1 MSSTLTLTRSTPNAL
16 TLGRVFAI
24 GAMVL
29 IVLGTKLIFVQAF
42 GSAVPYWDQWDAEAD
57 RLYRDYLN
65 SSLSLATLIS
75 AHNEHRLLAT
85 RIYSLA
91 LFELKGGWDPILQ
104 MVANAAL
111 HVSAIVLLV
120 TSFQRVLPRVSSLPF
135 VLFSILVFA
144 LPFGWVN
151 LLSGFQS
158 QFYFVLIFSLLALRG
173 FATSAALSWRW
184 WTSLL
189 CSVAAYFSLASGALT
204 VAAALA
210 VLILQMILGTRRG
223 PREYVAAWLLLT
235 VSVVMIFY
243 VPHVEG
249 HDSYR
254 AQSMSQFLTALLQCL
269 SYPRSASFSGLWVN
283 LPLFV
288 YACVVTAARPAW
300 QSPHWII
307 LSLIVWVFAQ
317 AVSLSYGRAV
327 AVMEPRYLDLF
338 IIALPLNF
346 GVLLLAAS
354 RPEFNQKR
362 TIVMLAGVVWLFIVL
377 PALIKN
383 TVVDVFPAVLQKEAD
398 GKDQRTNV
406 VAYLQTG
413 DAAMLQGKATFGIPY
428 PNAARLAQLLSDP
441 AIRVLLPEAIRP
453 RDVHESELLD
463 RTWLR
468 GKLRSATAWL
478 EAFLLKGG
486 PSMVGFG
493 LALALAAGG
502 LLKRVGM
509 AEGSNS

>member
-1 MSSTLTLTRSTPNAL
+1 MLVLSSIRLF
-16 TLGRVFAI
+16 LGIVGEFAVVRI
-24 GAMVL
+24 R
-29 IVLGTKLIFVQAF
+29 FVW
-42 GSAVPYWDQWDAEAD
+42 S
-57 RLYRDYLN
+57 R
-65 SSLSLATLIS
+65 
-75 AHNEHRLLAT
+75 
-85 RIYSLA
+85 
-91 LFELKGGWDPILQ
+91 
-104 MVANAAL
+104 
-111 HVSAIVLLV
+111 
-120 TSFQRVLPRVSSLPF
+120 
-135 VLFSILVFA
+135 
-144 LPFGWVN
+144 
-151 LLSGFQS
+151 
-158 QFYFVLIFSLLALRG
+158 
-173 FATSAALSWRW
+173 
-184 WTSLL
+184 
-189 CSVAAYFSLASGALT
+189 
-204 VAAALA
+204 
-210 VLILQMILGTRRG
+210 
-223 PREYVAAWLLLT
+223 
-235 VSVVMIFY
+235 
-243 VPHVEG
+243 
-249 HDSYR
+249 
-254 AQSMSQFLTALLQCL
+254 
-269 SYPRSASFSGLWVN
+269 
-283 LPLFV
+283 
-288 YACVVTAARPAW
+288 AARPAW

-338 IIALPLNF
+338 IIALPSNF

-453 RDVHESELLD
+453 RDVHELELLD

-502 LLKRVGM
+502 LLNRVGM